1 MIQNYDCDVEKIADD
16 LLKAISEQQWW
27 PYDVFVYTGDS
38 EEDVKQKA
46 LDSLKEVTPK
56 LYVCYLEKLSKQL
69 LDKIADSEW
78 WPYSLAIYESESAD
92 NLAKNALDSFK
103 MYTDKQ
109 RPPANPRHVAYA
121 LSYMMRRGS
130 ADGRCSVRQGIF

>member
-56 LYVCYLEKLSKQL
+56 VIFLVAIAVAQRNDGCEKSFEGMRNEINTTLEGKKSLYVCYLEKLSKQL

-78 WPYSLAIYESESAD
+78 WPYSLAIYE
-92 NLAKNALDSFK
+92 
-103 MYTDKQ
+103 
-109 RPPANPRHVAYA
+109 R
-121 LSYMMRRGS
+121 
-130 ADGRCSVRQGIF
+130 